1 MADGCTSAGVSC
13 LCILFILNASSTLHV
28 LITQTPNLV
37 TPAYPFNTL
46 IYCFKADG
54 KNEKSLKMFSS
65 FFIKANALKDEG
77 QNNAFNKNT
86 VQHPQDHFAQL
97 QPASK
102 Y

>member
-1 MADGCTSAGVSC
+1 
-13 LCILFILNASSTLHV
+13 
-28 LITQTPNLV
+28 
-37 TPAYPFNTL
+37 
-46 IYCFKADG
+46 
-54 KNEKSLKMFSS
+54 MFSS

-77 QNNAFNKNT
+77 QNNAFTKNT

>member
-1 MADGCTSAGVSC
+1 
-13 LCILFILNASSTLHV
+13 
-28 LITQTPNLV
+28 
-37 TPAYPFNTL
+37 
-46 IYCFKADG
+46 
-54 KNEKSLKMFSS
+54 MFSS

-86 VQHPQDHFAQL
+86 VQDPQDHFAQL